1 MIFNN
6 AEFKP
11 IKNWD
16 GYYIDRNGRVLSFL
30 VIGSKSRREDFN
42 KPRFLKSQFNSVGY
56 PSVSIYKDGKR
67 KAILLHNVV
76 AELFLGERPKGMVV
90 DHIDGDRSNC
100 SVENLRYISQ
110 GENVMR
116 SEVRSR
122 YLNGRAYKIEIKFN
136 DHSYSFKSWSKTIEG
151 LNLKKFSINR
161 LKYDSDYGKK
171 LPVENKD
178 YRMTKYNQSQETI
191 EIELYSLRE

>member
-1 MIFNN
+1 
-6 AEFKP
+6 
-11 IKNWD
+11 
-16 GYYIDRNGRVLSFL
+16 
-30 VIGSKSRREDFN
+30 
-42 KPRFLKSQFNSVGY
+42 
-56 PSVSIYKDGKR
+56 
-67 KAILLHNVV
+67 
-76 AELFLGERPKGMVV
+76 
-90 DHIDGDRSNC
+90 
-100 SVENLRYISQ
+100 
-110 GENVMR
+110 MR